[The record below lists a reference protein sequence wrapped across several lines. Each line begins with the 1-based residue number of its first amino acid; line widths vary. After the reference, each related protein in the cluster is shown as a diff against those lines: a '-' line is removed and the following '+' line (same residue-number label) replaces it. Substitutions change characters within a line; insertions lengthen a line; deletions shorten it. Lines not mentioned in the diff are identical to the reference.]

1 MVVTTSVRVTSTPT
15 IAIMVVSMSL
25 VGDVSM
31 VALRTVVGET
41 DCTVE
46 IINEANINVM
56 SCLTSGDVDVCSPVS
71 CWDQVRQSINCFN
84 RDSVACVRSEVL

>member
-15 IAIMVVSMSL
+15 IAIVVVSMSL
-25 VGDVSM
+25 VGDVSV

-46 IINEANINVM
+46 IITRKNEAIIIVL
-56 SCLTSGDVDVCSPVS
+56 SCLTSGDVNVCSPVS
-71 CWDQVRQSINCFN
+71 CWD
-84 RDSVACVRSEVL
+84 